1 MSEPHLAAGVT
12 ASGEYIPAG
21 EAQGQHAAF
30 TADQVAAAFNV
41 AIDRVH
47 RAMAGEFNLGPDGG
61 VDSRQA
67 QHLAEVILG
76 DEELA
81 EREAALM
88 QLGAFTPRADQD
100 WGLGETAAGEE
111 SDRFAAS
118 ADVLEDERASRHGSY
133 DPSQPAG

>member
-1 MSEPHLAAGVT
+1 VSESRIVAGNM
-12 ASGEYIPAG
+12 APGEYVPAG
-21 EAQGQHAAF
+21 EAQGLGESF
-30 TADQVAAAFNV
+30 SADQVAAGFDV

-47 RAMAGEFNLGPDGG
+47 RAMAGEFNLGADGR

-88 QLGAFTPRADQD
+88 QLGAFTPRSDQD
-100 WGLGETAAGEE
+100 WGLGETAPGEE
-111 SDRFAAS
+111 SDRFAAT
-118 ADVLEDERASRHGSY
+118 ADTVEDERASPRGSY
-133 DPSQPAG
+133 DESQPAG